1 MSTITTQKP
10 PQHTPKVCG
19 AEKKDFSTAVQKD
32 NYTAAQGIVHLAAL
46 FDACEAQATQRQ
58 TRVRAT
64 EMNLVEA
71 AAAAKDVASYDKVL
85 ILMRPGEGKHSVF
98 EDEWVSAGNN
108 LETAIL
114 SEDYPRDPLLSSRG
128 VGQVLNM
135 SRLSATFCNEET
147 GLVPELV
154 VTSPLRRAIQSALIA
169 FPTHIP
175 GSVGEVPWICYGGC
189 MERANGNLADFVSPA
204 DELEQFF
211 QGVDYSLYRETVD
224 SEMANLLNGPMLE
237 SKKDLLQRTDDF
249 LDWIMSREE
258 RVIVVSSHLS
268 WLQSFRGFTLQC
280 EPEYQ
285 TSDAFKRGEM
295 SAVAIRF

>member
-1 MSTITTQKP
+1 
-10 PQHTPKVCG
+10 
-19 AEKKDFSTAVQKD
+19 
-32 NYTAAQGIVHLAAL
+32 
-46 FDACEAQATQRQ
+46 
-58 TRVRAT
+58 
-64 EMNLVEA
+64 
-71 AAAAKDVASYDKVL
+71 
-85 ILMRPGEGKHSVF
+85 
-98 EDEWVSAGNN
+98 
-108 LETAIL
+108 
-114 SEDYPRDPLLSSRG
+114 
-128 VGQVLNM
+128 
-135 SRLSATFCNEET
+135 
-147 GLVPELV
+147 
-154 VTSPLRRAIQSALIA
+154 
-169 FPTHIP
+169 
-175 GSVGEVPWICYGGC
+175 